1 MNETQHDYLRRAET
15 GGGDPAAEHGAD
27 AARGEPED
35 DAGQHVQ
42 QAGHQV
48 QVPLTLQDQG

>member
-1 MNETQHDYLRRAET
+1 MNETQNDLRRAAT

-35 DAGQHVQ
+35 DPGQHVQ

-48 QVPLTLQDQG
+48 QVPLSLQDQS